1 MVRHAHHPF
10 SIRLARRDELRAIQ
24 RIENVADYVF
34 RRIAM
39 PWVLAMQPAG
49 LRVLERARRR
59 GWLWVATDAT
69 NRAMGFALL
78 TTVDNE
84 AYLHQLSVLPRAAG
98 RGAGSALIATVCA
111 AAHAAGHRSLLLSTY
126 NGVPWNAPYYAKRG
140 FVEVPLTCYTRS
152 MRDLRAAERRLG
164 HPVWRRVLMRR
175 TLPAQE
181 SLEQLTAGGSSDSH

>member
-39 PWVLAMQPAG
+39 PWVLAMQPAD